1 VHRSGRFSRRTKRD
15 EALALIFTVV
25 TAVAM
30 GSTVLVVQF
39 QVNVDEGV
47 ITVSDV
53 NEGKVLGRTTFER
66 WGVVAPTQDK
76 LRHVALDVTAAV
88 IAGHGQRERSVTPSA
103 RVYSFAE
110 REKAP
115 HITATFEQGAI
126 FVLLSDTQRNGRY
139 EALIHMARVGQV
151 SLRPVVNR

>member
-1 VHRSGRFSRRTKRD
+1 MK
-15 EALALIFTVV
+15 ALALIFTV
-25 TAVAM
+25 TAAVAM
-30 GSTVLVVQF
+30 GSTLPVAQF
-39 QVNVDEGV
+39 HVNIDEGV

-88 IAGHGQRERSVTPSA
+88 IAGHGQRERSVTPGS
-103 RVYSFAE
+103 RVYTFAE
-110 REKAP
+110 RDKAP

-139 EALIHMARVGQV
+139 EALIYMAKVGQV
-151 SLRPVVNR
+151 SLPPIVDR